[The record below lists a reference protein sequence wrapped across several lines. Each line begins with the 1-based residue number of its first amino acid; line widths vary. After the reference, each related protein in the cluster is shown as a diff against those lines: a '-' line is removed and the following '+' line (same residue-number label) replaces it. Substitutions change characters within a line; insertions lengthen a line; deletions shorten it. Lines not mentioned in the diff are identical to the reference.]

1 MWQRLKAWAAAIR
14 RETLA
19 LAIACRDPRTPWP
32 AKAVAVLVVAYA
44 LSPIDL
50 IPDFIPVL
58 GLLDELILLPIGIW
72 VAMRLI
78 PAEVWEDA
86 RRRAAERIEADRQ
99 SSGRWVAAAVIV
111 LLWLAAGLAATL
123 WILRR

>member
-1 MWQRLKAWAAAIR
+1 MWQRLKSWAAAIR

-32 AKAVAVLVVAYA
+32 ARAVAVLVVAYA

-58 GLLDELILLPIGIW
+58 GLLDELVLLPAGIW
-72 VAMRLI
+72 LAMRLI
-78 PAEVWEDA
+78 PPEVWADA

-99 SSGRWVAAAVIV
+99 SSGRWVAAAIIV

-123 WILRR
+123 WILRN